1 MQLDLRVFR
10 PRVPRVGWDFLLDKA
25 CFAYPLKKG
34 TQTRS
39 KENSFDAE
47 QMSLLG
53 YIEFAWIIN
62 NPICKVSLFRG
73 VLTLAASVRFDFY
86 GAKLGCKAK
95 LCNMYFK
102 RWMHFSPNDVIFM
115 MSINRAPVWLNN
127 NAFVLHDFLQFRHNQ
142 SAFFRIRDCKRFSQK
157 AIELRVRKG
166 AFVPG
171 FTWAIG
177 QRKNLN
183 T

>member
-1 MQLDLRVFR
+1 MALIDRHIILKNLIKTMQWDLSAFW

-47 QMSLLG
+47 QMGLLG
-53 YIEFAWIIN
+53 YIEFAWIII

-102 RWMHFSPNDVIFM
+102 TFNANLRLPVACLRSSKHS
-115 MSINRAPVWLNN
+115 SNRA
-127 NAFVLHDFLQFRHNQ
+127 LHR
-142 SAFFRIRDCKRFSQK
+142 STRV
-157 AIELRVRKG
+157 VRKTIN
-166 AFVPG
+166 P
-171 FTWAIG
+171 WAL
-177 QRKNLN
+177 QVQA
-183 T
+183 